1 MSFDGEFKFCMN
13 GSGLP
18 TPAQALESAGE
29 VLDFMETLHTA
40 AEAAGGAEITLAAL
54 EAAGFTGLG
63 AIAQDVA
70 AVTVA
75 AYVGAV
81 AGCIIAATG
90 STIFDL
96 LTARND
102 SSEVVQ
108 DVVVA
113 ANDAGVSVPEGFAV
127 A

>member
-1 MSFDGEFKFCMN
+1 MTFDGEFKFCMH

-18 TPAQALESAGE
+18 TPEEVLGSAGE
-29 VLDFMETLHTA
+29 VLDFMEQLHTA

-63 AIAQDVA
+63 AIAEEAA

-75 AYVGAV
+75 AYAGAV

-90 STIFDL
+90 STVFDL
-96 LTARND
+96 LSQRSD
-102 SSEVVQ
+102 SDAVVQ

-113 ANDAGVSVPEGFAV
+113 ANNAGVSVPEGFAV